1 MKRDPYKH
9 QEKYLLWK
17 ERIDEVGYIEGISK
31 KNSEIIL
38 KYIFDM
44 ELGMNVSRKSAKGSR
59 SYLRLNNLKQRM
71 IFISK
76 RLEAYYDLSCL
87 TDLTEHQIIAFFSK
101 MRSGEIKR
109 VDGGEYKSVVD
120 FVKIFKAF
128 WHWHMKVNK
137 KEGIEI
143 ADITE
148 DLDCSKNKPRWV
160 YLDEQQVRHLCEN
173 AKYNYKVLI
182 MFLFDSGIRSPTELV
197 NIKVSDFLKD
207 YRELNIRDEV
217 SKTFGRRIK
226 MMMCSGLIKEY
237 VQAKNLSSE
246 DYIFD
251 ITPCVVNRYL
261 KRLSKKLFGEEN
273 SLAGQKYSDLTMYDF
288 RHISCCYW
296 LPRYKSESAL
306 KFRFGWKKSDKI
318 HYYSEMLGMKDT
330 ISEDDM
336 LIDVTKTE
344 LEQRVTK
351 AENEKEVLNE
361 RLQVLEKQMSE
372 ILVLVKRGELAIPLM
387 NSRN

>member
-9 QEKYLLWK
+9 QEKYLAWK
-17 ERIDEVGYIEGISK
+17 ERIDEVGHIEEISK
-31 KNSEIIL
+31 KNSDLIL

-59 SYLRLNNLKQRM
+59 SYIRLNNLKQRM
-71 IFISK
+71 IFLSK
-76 RLEAYYDLSCL
+76 RLEEYYTLSCL
-87 TDLTEHQIIAFFSK
+87 KDLTEHQVISFFSK

-128 WHWHMKVNK
+128 WHWHIKVSK
-137 KEGIEI
+137 KQGIEI
-143 ADITE
+143 LDITE
-148 DLDCSKNKPRWV
+148 DLDCSKNKPQWV
-160 YLDEQQVRHLCEN
+160 YLNEQQVRHLCEN

-182 MFLFDSGIRSPTELV
+182 MFLFDSGIRSPTELI

-207 YRELNIRDEV
+207 YKELNIRDEV

-226 MMMCSGLIKEY
+226 MMMCSSLIKEY
-237 VQAKNLSSE
+237 IQAKNLSSE
-246 DYIFD
+246 DYLFD

-261 KRLSKKLFGEEN
+261 KRLSKKLFGEGN

-330 ISEDDM
+330 ISEEDM
-336 LIDVTKTE
+336 LIDITKTE

-351 AENEKEVLNE
+351 TENEKEVLNE
-361 RLQVLEKQMSE
+361 RLQALEKQMGE
-372 ILVLVKRGELAIPLM
+372 ILGLVKRGELVIPLI
-387 NSRN
+387 NI

>member
-1 MKRDPYKH
+1 
-9 QEKYLLWK
+9 
-17 ERIDEVGYIEGISK
+17 
-31 KNSEIIL
+31 
-38 KYIFDM
+38 M

-182 MFLFDSGIRSPTELV
+182 MFLFDSGIRSPTELI

-207 YRELNIRDEV
+207 YKELNIRDEV

-226 MMMCSGLIKEY
+226 MMLCSHLIKEY
-237 VQAKNLSSE
+237 VLTKKLSQE
-246 DYIFD
+246 DYLFD

-261 KRLSKKLFGEEN
+261 KRLAKKLFGEET

-330 ISEDDM
+330 ISEEDM
-336 LIDVTKTE
+336 LIDMTKTE
-344 LEQRVTK
+344 LEKRVTM

-361 RLQVLEKQMSE
+361 RLQALEKQMSE
-372 ILVLVKRGELAIPLM
+372 ILVLVKVGRLTA
-387 NSRN
+387 